1 MKPSIMKHFIAF
13 FIILLSH
20 TVIFSQNITARLI
33 DKNTQNPIPF
43 AAIKT
48 AEFDGVISN
57 EEGYFTLIEDKDK
70 NEITISCLGYNNKTL
85 TIQEIKSLNFLIT
98 LEESINELNTVYVSN
113 KRPNADSIMARV
125 RQNISKNYD
134 TKLYKHEIF
143 SRETAFM
150 DFDKLDFEIEKAS
163 HVKKKNLEFA
173 NKSLD
178 SLSKAVVQ
186 SKTKH
191 FKDFKADL
199 FVNDSS
205 NSKIKVFK
213 AAELVDQKNN
223 LSIEEVQIRA
233 QHVILKY
240 LDTTLTYKLKTG
252 LFKIEDS
259 LSLKD
264 EDSKEH
270 NKNEYE
276 VKELNGQANNL
287 LKRSQFNENSMLSK
301 IVDAD
306 LYEYRFVDVSYFN
319 NELIYIINYKPKR
332 SKSKYTGK
340 LFIADN
346 TYAITKVDFEFAD
359 GKRGNKFNLKLILG
373 VKYIENV
380 RKGTVIYQKDTLNK
394 YQPQYIK
401 FEEGRYFYVSRPLK
415 FIENSPEKNKTSFD
429 FTIEGNIITKQELL
443 LTSSTKI
450 NLDLFNKLTE
460 EKSVLYV
467 KLNKYDATI
476 WDQDKTIEP
485 LTEMKEFKGS
495 D

>member
-1 MKPSIMKHFIAF
+1 MKHLIVFYTF
-13 FIILLSH
+13 LLSSFFG
-20 TVIFSQNITARLI
+20 ISQNITARLL

-48 AEFDGVISN
+48 AEFNGVISN
-57 EEGYFTLIEDKDK
+57 EEGYFTIIGE
-70 NEITISCLGYNNKTL
+70 NENSVITISCLGYKNKTL
-85 TIQEIKSLNFLIT
+85 SIKDIKNLNFIVR

-113 KRPNADSIMARV
+113 KKPNADSIISRV
-125 RQNISKNYD
+125 RQNLSKNYEI
-134 TKLYKHEIF
+134 KLYKHEIF
-143 SRETAFM
+143 SRETAYM
-150 DFDKLDFEIEKAS
+150 DFDRLDFEIEKAS
-163 HVKKKNLEFA
+163 HVKKKNLESA
-173 NKSLD
+173 NKSMD
-178 SLSKAVVQ
+178 SLSKAVIN

-199 FVNDSS
+199 YINDST
-205 NSKIKVFK
+205 KTKLKVYK
-213 AAELVDQKNN
+213 ATELIDQKNN
-223 LSIEEVQIRA
+223 LSIEEVQKRA

-264 EDSKEH
+264 EDKKEPK
-270 NKNEYE
+270 KNEYQ
-276 VKELNGQANNL
+276 VKDLNGQANNL
-287 LKRSQFNENSMLSK
+287 LMRSQFYENSMLSK
-301 IVDAD
+301 ILDAD
-306 LYEYRFVDVSYFN
+306 LYEYSFVDVSYFN

-340 LFIADN
+340 LFITDD

-359 GKRGNKFNLKLILG
+359 GKRGEKFNLKLLLG
-373 VKYIENV
+373 VKYVENM

-401 FEEGRYFYVSRPLK
+401 YEEGRYFYVSRPLK

-443 LTSSTKI
+443 LNSSIKITSDI
-450 NLDLFNKLTE
+450 FNQQTE
-460 EKSVLYV
+460 EKTVPYL
-467 KLNKYDATI
+467 KLNKYDSKV
-476 WDQDKTIEP
+476 WGQDQTLEP
-485 LTEMKEFKGS
+485 LQEMKEFKGEE
-495 D
+495 